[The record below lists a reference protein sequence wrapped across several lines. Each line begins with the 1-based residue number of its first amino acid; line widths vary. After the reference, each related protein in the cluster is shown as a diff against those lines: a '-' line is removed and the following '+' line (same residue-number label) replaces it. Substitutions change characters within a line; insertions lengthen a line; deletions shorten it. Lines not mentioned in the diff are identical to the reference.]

1 MKSMAKVQAHA
12 SPHLHECYPIRMKG
26 KHFRSQRPRLQ
37 AQIGHWIADV
47 VSSMNGGDEAD
58 PAVVAGVAA
67 QVRELTNRFPIY
79 G

>member
-1 MKSMAKVQAHA
+1 
-12 SPHLHECYPIRMKG
+12 
-26 KHFRSQRPRLQ
+26 
-37 AQIGHWIADV
+37 
-47 VSSMNGGDEAD
+47 MNGGDEAD